1 MTRRPPPP
9 GTSTLASDTLASDAA
24 GEARATPSSGIED
37 TVAAADVTRPPS
49 DGPAR
54 PSPTA
59 TLPSDPAHLPLVA
72 ATTYQHLDEVGR
84 GGLGRIVRARD
95 TRTGR
100 LVAIKEMRT
109 DSHDAAIRFVREA
122 LVTAHLQHPAIVP
135 VYEVGRWPSG
145 QPFYAMKLVT
155 GRPLSRVIADAP
167 SLDERLALLPHVI
180 AIADALAYAHGEGV
194 IHRDLK
200 PGNAMVGAHGETVVI
215 DWGLARRL
223 DREEDS
229 LPPLTPGTPGTAD
242 DAGQTALGSV
252 LGTPQYMAPEQARGE
267 LVDARADVYAIGA
280 ILYHTLGGAPPFD
293 GLATVGDVIEAVR
306 TRSPTSLT
314 RLAPGAPRD
323 LVAIVERAMAADP
336 AARYPTAA
344 ALADDLRRFTTGQLV
359 SAHHYGRRERL
370 RRFVR
375 RQRVPLAIAAAAT
388 AALAATGG
396 LSVQRVVLER
406 ESARS
411 AERGARLARA
421 EAERGRAATQELLAA
436 SYLDRARGELA
447 RRRPAHAVP
456 LLAAA
461 ARLAPDRSDLG
472 ILGATVTAAMPEVRT
487 LGASRVTAVRFVT
500 GGDAVLATAGELR
513 RWSPTD
519 DVVRWS
525 APVSGVSDLL
535 DLDDDTL
542 IAVTPTGATLVA
554 AADGREV
561 ARLGGLPAVSG
572 SWVNSAELTA
582 GRWLALKHPTGLV
595 EVWDVT
601 TRRLAGSVTTPLDDG
616 YAIASPDG
624 ARVAVTGSGDG
635 PRPAFLYDLATGRR
649 LAELCPLEAPCGRVA
664 PAAGGAHLA
673 LARDLTVAGG
683 SVAVFDWDGR
693 VHFRLD
699 HESPLL
705 DVEIVADL
713 GLVIA
718 LGQDGRVLA
727 RDLSTGARRWSSG
740 ALTGGYGLVVER
752 AAGRLWA
759 FGRDGGVAAL
769 DLATGV
775 QLGSWW
781 IPATP
786 IGLAVAPGAADV
798 IALGPDLTAWRWSP
812 GAIAA
817 RVIAPTPGR
826 VWRARWLDDDRLVA
840 GSADGSITIHDAA
853 SGERLAELRG
863 HRDRVVEIEPLPGG
877 RLLSAGRDQAV
888 IVWDLAT
895 ARPLARFDGL
905 GPRAAASPDGTAA
918 LTGDLDGQVRL
929 QPLAPGAPA
938 RDLARLPR
946 PTQAVRWSPDGR
958 WLAAIDHGGTVVV
971 WRAADGVEVRRK
983 PGLPPPRPGGIDLVF
998 SPDSRWLAMGRLGE
1012 PALLDLEG
1020 GGEVVLAGAPY
1031 DMSWAL
1037 AFSADSA
1044 RVVTTEDDGDV
1055 TVWSTT
1061 TGEPS
1066 LRVSTATITPAV
1078 AFSPDGRLLVTGGV
1092 DHAVR
1097 LWELS
1102 SGVEVASYQASDEV
1116 YTVAW
1121 SPDRRRLALT
1131 TLGAALVWRAP
1142 VEPVAP
1148 ATLEAVACRSGF
1160 ALSPGGGV
1168 IPATPGASC
1177 PRAGASV
1184 DRRP

>member
-9 GTSTLASDTLASDAA
+9 GTSTLAASDTLASGAA

-59 TLPSDPAHLPLVA
+59 ALPSDPAHLPLVA

-229 LPPLTPGTPGTAD
+229 LPPLAPRTPEAPGTPGTAD

-280 ILYHTLGGAPPFD
+280 ILYHPLSGKPPFD
-293 GLATVGDVIEAVR
+293 GLTTVGEVLEAVR
-306 TRSPTSLT
+306 TRAPTSLT
-314 RLAPGAPRD
+314 RLAPGTPRD
-323 LVAIVERAMAADP
+323 LIAIVERAMAADV
-336 AARYPTAA
+336 ATRYPTAV
-344 ALADDLRRFTTGQLV
+344 ALADDLRRFATGQLV
-359 SAHHYGRRERL
+359 SAHHYGRGERL

-375 RQRVPLAIAAAAT
+375 RHRVPLVIAAVAAT
-388 AALAATGG
+388 ALTATGAI
-396 LSVQRVVLER
+396 SVRRVVHER
-406 ESARS
+406 EAARA
-411 AERGARLARA
+411 AERGERGARA
-421 EAERGRAATQELLAA
+421 EAERERAATQELLAG
-436 SYLDRARGELA
+436 SYLERARGELA

-461 ARLAPDRSDLG
+461 ARLAPDRADLG
-472 ILGATVTAAMPEVRT
+472 VLGATVTAAMPEVRAVGST
-487 LGASRVTAVRFVT
+487 RVTAVRYLA
-500 GGDAVLATAGELR
+500 GGDAILATDGELR
-513 RWSPTD
+513 RWSPAA
-519 DVVRWS
+519 DVVRWR
-525 APVSGVSDLL
+525 AATGAVSDLL
-535 DLDDDTL
+535 ELDDETV
-542 IAVTPTGATLVA
+542 IAVTPTGAALVA
-554 AADGREV
+554 TADGREL
-561 ARLGGLPAVSG
+561 ARLGTLPPVTG
-572 SWVNSAELTA
+572 SWVNSARLTA
-582 GRWLALKHPTGLV
+582 GRWLAFKGPTGIV

-601 TRRLAGSVTTPLDDG
+601 TRRLAGRVTTPLPDG

-624 ARVAVTGSGDG
+624 TRAAVTGSGDG
-635 PRPAFLYDLATGRR
+635 PQPAFLYDLATGRR
-649 LAELCPLEAPCGRVA
+649 LAELCPVTAPCGRVP
-664 PAAGGAHLA
+664 PAAGRDRLA
-673 LARDLTVAGG
+673 LAREMTVAGG
-683 SVAVFDWDGR
+683 GVTIFDWNGR
-693 VHFRLD
+693 LRQRVE
-699 HESPLL
+699 HESPFL
-705 DVEIVADL
+705 DVRIVDEL
-713 GLVIA
+713 GLVVA
-718 LGQDGRVLA
+718 LGHDGRVLA
-727 RDLSTGARRWSSG
+727 RDLATGARRWSSG
-740 ALTGGYGLVVER
+740 ALAGGYGLEVER
-752 AAGRLWA
+752 GASRLWA
-759 FGRDGGVAAL
+759 YGRDGGVAAL

-781 IPATP
+781 IPGTP

-812 GAIAA
+812 GTIAA
-817 RVIAPTPGR
+817 RAIAPTPGR

-840 GSADGSITIHDAA
+840 GSADGAITIHDAA
-853 SGERLAELRG
+853 SGERRLELRG
-863 HRDRVVEIEPLPGG
+863 HRDRVVELEPLPGD
-877 RLLSAGRDQAV
+877 RLLSAGRDDAV
-888 IVWDLAT
+888 MVWDLAT
-895 ARPLARFDGL
+895 ARPLLRFEGL

-918 LTGDLDGQVRL
+918 LTGELDGRVRI
-929 QPLAPGAPA
+929 QPLAAGATA

-946 PTQAVRWSPDGR
+946 PIQAVRWSRDGR
-958 WLAAIDHGGTVVV
+958 WLAAIDQGGTVVV

-983 PGLPPPRPGGIDLVF
+983 PGLPAPRPGGIDLVF

-1020 GGEVVLAGAPY
+1020 GGEVALAGAAH

-1044 RVVTTEDDGDV
+1044 WVVTTEDDGDV
-1055 TVWSTT
+1055 TVWSTA
-1061 TGEPS
+1061 TGQAR

-1078 AFSPDGRLLVTGGV
+1078 AFRPDGRLLVTGGV
-1092 DHAVR
+1092 DHVVR
-1097 LWELS
+1097 LWDLS
-1102 SGVEVASYQASDEV
+1102 TGVEVASYQASDEV

-1131 TLGAALVWRAP
+1131 TLGAAVVWRAP
-1142 VEPVAP
+1142 VAPVAP
-1148 ATLEAVACRSGF
+1148 STLEALACRSGF

-1168 IPATPGASC
+1168 LPATPGARC
-1177 PRAGASV
+1177 P
-1184 DRRP
+1184 